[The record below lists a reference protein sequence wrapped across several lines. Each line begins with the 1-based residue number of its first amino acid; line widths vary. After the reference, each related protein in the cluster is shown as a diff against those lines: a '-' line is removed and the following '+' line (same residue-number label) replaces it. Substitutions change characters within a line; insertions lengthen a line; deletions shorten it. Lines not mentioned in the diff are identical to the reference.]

1 MDLYEMGNY
10 DVIVVGAGHAGCEAA
25 LAPARMGLKTLMLSI
40 TLEAVAMMPCNP
52 SIGGT
57 GKGHLVREID
67 ALGGE
72 MGVNIDK
79 TFLQSRMLNTAKG
92 PAVHSLRA
100 QADKRRY
107 HEEMKK
113 TIERTP
119 NLDLKQAEVVD
130 IIVEDGR
137 VGGIVTRTGAVYRS
151 RTVIIAT
158 GTFLAGKI
166 FIGESSFMSGPNG
179 MAPSLQLSE
188 NLKKHGIPMRRFKT
202 GTPARVKASSI
213 DYSRMQVQ
221 HGDEPTVPFSF
232 MNESPGENQID
243 CWLTY
248 TNEKT
253 HEIIRDNFERSA
265 LFTGEI
271 VGTGPRYC
279 PSIETKIA
287 RFPDRKRHQLFIE
300 PEGLSTEEMYIQG
313 MSSSLPEDVQRDFYH
328 SIAGLEKA
336 EIMRPAYAIEYD
348 CINPLD
354 LKTSLESRIIENLFF
369 AGQTNGSSGYEEA
382 AAQGIMAGINAAQKV
397 KGEEPFVLDR
407 SEAYIGV
414 LIDDLVTK
422 GTNEPYR
429 MMTSRAEYRL
439 TLRQDNA
446 CDRLTEKSYKIGLAT
461 EERYQRWL
469 QIKSDT
475 EKEMKRLKDT
485 KIKPEIVNPFLAS
498 LGSAEVNES
507 VSLAELLRRPEV
519 NYDNLAEIDTDRPD
533 ISYHSKVQAA
543 VNIKYEGYIKKQMR
557 QIEKFKRLENRKI
570 PADID
575 YMSLEGIRNEAK
587 EKLEARRPDSVGQ
600 ASRISGVS
608 PADINVLL
616 IYLER
621 MKYAG
626 KSSENSGDNSD
637 E

>member
-188 NLKKHGIPMRRFKT
+188 NLKKHGITLRRFKT

-232 MNESPGENQID
+232 MNESPGENQIV

>member
-1 MDLYEMGNY
+1 MEQYKMGEY

-25 LAPARMGLKTLMLSI
+25 LAPARMGLRTLMLSI

-72 MGVNIDK
+72 MGVNTDK

-107 HEEMKK
+107 HEEMKR
-113 TIERTP
+113 TIERTAL
-119 NLDLKQAEVVD
+119 LDMKQAEVVD
-130 IIVEDGR
+130 ILVDHGR
-137 VGGIVTRTGAVYRS
+137 VKGVVTKTGGVYEAE
-151 RTVIIAT
+151 TVIIAT
-158 GTFLAGKI
+158 GTFLAGKV
-166 FIGESSFMSGPNG
+166 FIGESSYDSGPNG
-179 MAPSLQLSE
+179 MAPSMELSRSLRE
-188 NLKKHGIPMRRFKT
+188 KGIPLRRFKT
-202 GTPARVKASSI
+202 GTPARIDAASI
-213 DYSRMQVQ
+213 DFSRMIVQ

-232 MNESPGENQID
+232 MNECPGENQVD

-271 VGTGPRYC
+271 VGVGPRYC

-300 PEGLSTEEMYIQG
+300 PEGLTTDEMYIQG
-313 MSSSLPEDVQRDFYH
+313 MSSSLPEDVQEAFYH
-328 SIAGLEKA
+328 SIEGLEHA
-336 EIMRPAYAIEYD
+336 RIMRPAYAIEYD
-348 CINPLD
+348 CIDPLD
-354 LKTSLESRIIENLFF
+354 LRSSLESRIIENLFF

-382 AAQGIMAGINAAQKV
+382 AAQGLIAGINAALKV
-397 KGEEPFVLDR
+397 RGEAPFILDR

-429 MMTSRAEYRL
+429 MLTSRAEYRL
-439 TLRQDNA
+439 MLRQDNA
-446 CDRLTEKSYKIGLAT
+446 CDRLTERSYRIGLAT
-461 EERYQRWL
+461 EERYQRYL
-469 QIKSDT
+469 KIKKDT
-475 EKEMKRLKDT
+475 EDEIRRLQKT
-485 KIKPEIVNPFLAS
+485 KVRPEILNPFLENA
-498 LGSAEVNES
+498 GSTPVIES
-507 VSLAELLRRPEV
+507 MSLAELLRRPEIS
-519 NYDNLAEIDTDRPD
+519 YEGLAEIDPDRPE
-533 ISYHSKVQAA
+533 ISYHSRVQVS
-543 VNIKYEGYIKKQMR
+543 VNIKYEGYIQKQKR
-557 QIEKFKRLENRKI
+557 QISRFRKLENRKL
-570 PADID
+570 PEDLD
-575 YMSLEGIRNEAK
+575 YMAMEGIRIEAR
-587 EKLEARRPDSVGQ
+587 EKLADRKPDSVGQ

-616 IYLER
+616 IYLEKMR
-621 MKYAG
+621 YQG
-626 KSSENSGDNSD
+626 KERSGKGGEN